1 MPTEYKNETGLGQD
15 LGLCRDH
22 ELCGGCVY
30 QGVPYEEQLRIKED
44 EVRGLLDAKSIKYGE
59 FLPIQAA
66 PSRYAYRNKMEYTF
80 GDEVKNGPTTLG
92 MHPRGRFMSII
103 TVDQCQLVHEDFNKI
118 LRATLDFVECKG
130 YSHYHKKRHTGL
142 MRHLIVRRGVRTGE
156 LLVNIVTASDGA
168 ADGVGA
174 AVGEV
179 FDEAGYTEMI
189 MNLPLENQVVGVLRT
204 INDRLADAVY
214 CDELRILSG
223 RDYYNEEIM
232 GLKFRVSAFSFFQ
245 TNVEAVENLYTYAVS
260 LIDDFEGKD
269 AFDLYCGTGT
279 ITQVLARKAR
289 TALGVEIVEEAVEV
303 ARQTAALN
311 GLDNCRFIAGDC
323 FKVLD
328 SIDDKPD
335 VIVVD
340 PPRVGIKND
349 ALDKI
354 ISYGVDQIVYVS
366 CNPKSLAENLYYLQ
380 YYGYRVE
387 SVKPFDNFPGTKH
400 VETVCLLS
408 HQSKKFAQIKVDTE
422 DLVDDNSLARPTYE
436 NIKEYILNKF
446 GVKMHT
452 LYIAQVKRKYGL
464 PMRECCHKSK
474 NEDYVQDQVTPEQ
487 EEMIVDALKHFK
499 AIK

>member
-1 MPTEYKNETGLGQD
+1 MPMANSRETCAD
-15 LGLCRDH
+15 RGLCRDH

-30 QGVPYEEQLRIKED
+30 QGVPYEEQLKNKEG
-44 EVRGLLDAKSIKYGE
+44 EVRGLLDAKSINYGE

-80 GDEVKNGPTTLG
+80 GDEMKNGPTTLG

-118 LRATLDFVECKG
+118 LRATLDFVESKG

-156 LLVNIVTASDGA
+156 LLVNIVTASDGGA
-168 ADGVGA
+168 ADG
-174 AVGEV
+174 GEV
-179 FDEAGYTEMI
+179 FDEAGYVEMI
-189 MNLPLENQVVGVLRT
+189 EKLPLENQVVGVLRT

-303 ARQTAALN
+303 AKQTATLN

-328 SIDDKPD
+328 SISDKPD

-380 YYGYRVE
+380 YYGYQVE

-400 VETVCLLS
+400 TECVCLLS
-408 HQSKKFAQIKVDTE
+408 
-422 DLVDDNSLARPTYE
+422 
-436 NIKEYILNKF
+436 
-446 GVKMHT
+446 
-452 LYIAQVKRKYGL
+452 RKG
-464 PMRECCHKSK
+464 
-474 NEDYVQDQVTPEQ
+474 
-487 EEMIVDALKHFK
+487 
-499 AIK
+499 